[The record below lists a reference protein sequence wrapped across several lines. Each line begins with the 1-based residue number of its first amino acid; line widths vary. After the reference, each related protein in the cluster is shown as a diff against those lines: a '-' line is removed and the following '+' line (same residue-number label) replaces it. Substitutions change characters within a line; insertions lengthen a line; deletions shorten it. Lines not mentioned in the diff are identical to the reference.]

1 MSKRLEQRL
10 EVLEKASTDP
20 RQKITRIE
28 FVNPLT
34 GKVMAVMNVGGNK
47 PNGDEV
53 LEVLKHKHATDPP
66 RRLERRI
73 ADQQTHDKP
82 G

>member
-1 MSKRLEQRL
+1 MKRAKQRL
-10 EVLEKASTDP
+10 DALEKVSSDQ
-20 RQKITRIE
+20 RQQITRIE

-66 RRLERRI
+66 RGLERRI